1 MALIKVTTG
10 ASNDIERA
18 TEIARK
24 MVTQWGLS
32 EKMGPLLYAED
43 ENEVFLGRQV
53 TQHKHMSDDTA
64 RAIDQEVKSVIDQNY
79 QRAKTILE
87 ENIDILH
94 AMKDALVKYETIDAG
109 QIDYLLN
116 RLDVR
121 PPIGWVDRDD
131 NDNGTNGGSAEKA
144 GEEERPDRP
153 INVDKPGDA
162 TS

>member
-1 MALIKVTTG
+1 
-10 ASNDIERA
+10 
-18 TEIARK
+18 

-109 QIDYLLN
+109 QIDDLMN
-116 RLDVR
+116 RRDVR
-121 PPIGWVDRDD
+121 PPKGWDDRDD
-131 NDNGTNGGSAEKA
+131 NDNGTNGGTAEKA

-153 INVDKPGDA
+153 INVDKPGDT